1 MYYKLGK
8 MQWLQMVST
17 IEADKAVILSVLLE

>member
-8 MQWLQMVST
+8 MQWFQMVST
-17 IEADKAVILSVLLE
+17 IEADKAVILSVLLV